1 MPLIYKK
8 SIILLSLLIVSCD
21 ISETPIFKKFSEEK
35 NVLGSKL
42 KPCSLVPVTGYFRD
56 GQCRTNKDDYG
67 IHVVCARIDQEFL
80 EFSMSRGNDLI
91 HAVPGTSFDGLKEG
105 QKWCLCV
112 ERWIEAYQAGQAP
125 MLDLEATS
133 AYTLNYVPLDSLKE
147 YDLNNIVK

>member
-1 MPLIYKK
+1 MPLIFNK
-8 SIILLSLLIVSCD
+8 SIILLSLLLVSCD

-42 KPCSLVPVTGYFRD
+42 KPCSLVPVTGFFRD
-56 GQCRTNKDDYG
+56 GQCRTNNEDYG
-67 IHVVCARIDQEFL
+67 IHVVCAWIDQEFL

-91 HAVPGTSFDGLKEG
+91 HAVPGTSFDGLKDG

-125 MLDLEATS
+125 LLDLEATS
-133 AYTLNYVPLDSLKE
+133 VYALNYVPLDSLKE